1 MRIKINDRRNVK
13 GTGVEVLERYDSR
26 GAIVLCGDACSVL
39 LWEKRQNISKSLIF
53 IFKVSDK
60 KIAMVLNH
68 TSNLQRIS
76 LCL

>member
-13 GTGVEVLERYDSR
+13 GTGVEVLERYESH
-26 GAIVLCGDACSVL
+26 GASVMCGDACSVL

-53 IFKVSDK
+53 TFKVSDK
-60 KIAMVLNH
+60 KIAMLLNQS
-68 TSNLQRIS
+68 SNLQRIS